1 LREAKVGLW
10 YFSGYF
16 GIEWQTIDKQSVE
29 VISMSADPVSTASR
43 KLMFP
48 AEIVA

>member
-1 LREAKVGLW
+1 MGLW

-16 GIEWQTIDKQSVE
+16 GIERQAVDTQSVE
-29 VISMSADPVSTASR
+29 VMSVSEDPVSTASL